1 MKNALAILLLALLAS
16 LCFTAACRKRA
27 SGTVTLALS
36 EKFSGLDTITSV
48 STDAAADRLRTL
60 MYNSLVKKNER
71 FEYVGELAKDI
82 KVAPDNL
89 SITFELRDGV
99 KFHNG
104 AVFGADDVKYTLEA
118 LFAANGAKAGSFFDS
133 RLDPSDPEKKKRIRT
148 PHITSVEAIANNV
161 VVVRV
166 SRPALVNQTLS
177 NLVTIPMIPKDSV
190 DQQKSAPIGTGP
202 FRFTG
207 FDQVAGIVNLEG
219 FSDHWEGA
227 PKISKLTVKSIPDA
241 NALQAELQSGGVDVA
256 PLPTNLSADTIKT
269 LGQLPMLTVLQF
281 PGSNVQYVGFN
292 TSIPPFDNAT
302 MRQAVAYAIDRDKII
317 NDLFSGQARP
327 ADSILP
333 PESWA
338 FAAGTNYRHDPERAK
353 SLIVESGYKGEIITF
368 KFSSGAAA
376 IKEYAQVIQ
385 NSLVQVG
392 LNVQIE
398 TVEPNTLRTQ
408 LSQGQFQMSTGAW
421 VGGNQDPIFLRD
433 LFASTDF
440 PDRKDNGR
448 NRSRYSNPAFDKL
461 VIEAVDSTDKVRMR
475 ELYGEAQKIVS
486 VDIPLLPLW
495 YPANIVIANKRIGN
509 VAINSSG
516 DWNFVKELTLQ

>member
-1 MKNALAILLLALLAS
+1 MKKLFFAILVAS
-16 LCFTAACRKRA
+16 LVFASACRRQA
-27 SGTVTLALS
+27 SGTVTIALS

-48 STDAAADRLRTL
+48 STDAAADRIRTL

-82 KVAPDNL
+82 KVSADNL
-89 SITFELRDGV
+89 SIAFELRDGV

-104 AVFGADDVKYTLEA
+104 SEFTSADVKYTLES

-133 RLDPSDPEKKKRIRT
+133 NPDPADPEKKRRVRS
-148 PHITSVEAIANNV
+148 PHITGIEAPSKDV
-161 VVVRV
+161 VIIKVA
-166 SRPALVNQTLS
+166 RPALVNQTLS
-177 NLVTIPMIPKDSV
+177 NLVTIPMIPKDTV
-190 DQQKSAPIGTGP
+190 EQQKSSPLGTGP
-202 FRFTG
+202 FKFAS
-207 FDQVAGIVNLEG
+207 FDQVSGLVNLEG
-219 FSDHWEGA
+219 FPDYWDG
-227 PKISKLTVKSIPDA
+227 PTKIARLTVKSIPDA

-269 LGQLPMLTVLQF
+269 LGQLPMLQVLQF
-281 PGSNVQYVGFN
+281 PGSNVQYIGFN
-292 TSIPPFDNAT
+292 TSIPPFDNPK
-302 MRQAVAYAIDRDKII
+302 MRQAVAFAINRDKII
-317 NDLFSGQARP
+317 GDLFSGQARL
-327 ADSILP
+327 ADSVLP

-338 FAAGTNYRHDPERAK
+338 YAAGVAYPYDPARAK
-353 SLIVESGYKGEIITF
+353 SLISETGYKGEIITF

-376 IKEYAQVIQ
+376 TKDYAQVIQ
-385 NSLVQVG
+385 NALTQVG

-421 VGGNQDPIFLRD
+421 IGGNQDPIFLRD
-433 LFASTDF
+433 LFASTEF

-461 VIEAVDSTDKVRMR
+461 VFEAVDSTDKERMKV
-475 ELYGEAQKIVS
+475 LYGDAQKIAS
-486 VDIPLLPLW
+486 TDLPLLPLW

-509 VAINSSG
+509 VSINASG
-516 DWNFVKELTLQ
+516 DWNFVKDLTVQ